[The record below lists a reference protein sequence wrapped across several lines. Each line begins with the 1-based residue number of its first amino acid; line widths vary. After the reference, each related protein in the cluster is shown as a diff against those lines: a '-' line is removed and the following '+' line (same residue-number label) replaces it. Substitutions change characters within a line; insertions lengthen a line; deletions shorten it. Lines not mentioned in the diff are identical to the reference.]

1 MSNLRDAAVPHGLER
16 FREEYRIVNV
26 NACGMGSCDPAS
38 VATYPTGRRGHE
50 ARTWQAYA
58 VKAVFWPIGAMGE
71 TLSMPNAVSTTQA
84 TLDEGS
90 GGCYVYNHLGDATS
104 ISSSLCLRPELLGP
118 GTGQLG

>member
-1 MSNLRDAAVPHGLER
+1 MHAAWVRAIPPVSHHIPPGVEAMRLE
-16 FREEYRIVNV
+16 
-26 NACGMGSCDPAS
+26 P
-38 VATYPTGRRGHE
+38 
-50 ARTWQAYA
+50 WQAYA
-58 VKAVFWPIGAMGE
+58 VKAVFWPIGAFGE